1 MNLIEATD
9 LRKTYRL
16 SRRTSIDALQGVD
29 VSIAAGEM
37 VAIMGPSGSGKSTL
51 MHLLGLLH
59 APDTDDGPM
68 IATISPAAILTSTP
82 CRASM
87 LVRRDSR

>member
-51 MHLLGLLH
+51 MHLLGVDHRKLEIPGRKRL
-59 APDTDDGPM
+59 DIDYG
-68 IATISPAAILTSTP
+68 TP
-82 CRASM
+82 IWPIMA
-87 LVRRDSR
+87 